1 MAPAKL
7 QPALLGGIFIGV
19 LSGLPVV
26 SLCCCLWMIGGGAL
40 AAYLMQQNHP
50 TPVSPGDGALV
61 GLLAGVVSAFVYVL
75 VTMLANV
82 LVGPAMDG
90 VIEQLLDGTA
100 DLPPEARDVLERV
113 RGMGVGGVVLVFSF
127 VFQLFLG
134 TVFATLGGLLG
145 AVLFRKPSPPIAP
158 PPLPP
163 SFTAPSG
170 PGGPTSV

>member
-26 SLCCCLWMIGGGAL
+26 SVCCCLWIISGGAL

-50 TPVSPGDGALV
+50 APVSAGDGALV
-61 GLLAGVVSAFVYVL
+61 GLLAGVVSAFVFVL
-75 VTMLANV
+75 VTMLANA
-82 LVGPAMDG
+82 LVGPAMEG
-90 VIEQLLDGTA
+90 VIEQLLEGPA
-100 DLPPEARDVLERV
+100 DLPPEARDVLERL
-113 RGMGVGGVVLVFSF
+113 RGVGVGGVVLVVSF
-127 VFQLFLG
+127 VFHLFLAS
-134 TVFATLGGLLG
+134 VFATLGGLLG

-163 SFTAPSG
+163 SFTTPSG
-170 PGGPTSV
+170 PGGPMSV